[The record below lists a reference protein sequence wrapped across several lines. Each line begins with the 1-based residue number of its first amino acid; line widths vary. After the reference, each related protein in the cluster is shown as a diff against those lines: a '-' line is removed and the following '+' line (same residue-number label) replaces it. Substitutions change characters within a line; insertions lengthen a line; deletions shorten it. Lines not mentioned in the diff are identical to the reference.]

1 MNIVEVPRFSPL
13 PTPTMKQLLCLLFPC
28 LLCLF
33 IPLSFATS
41 TRSTCVA
48 QEVEKLRIDQDTVST
63 VRSPWEFV
71 SIDSKASLRGL
82 CVFNDREIWT
92 SGSRGTVAHS
102 YDGGKNWRVNQIEG
116 AEELD
121 FRDVQA
127 IDEGTAVVISTG
139 SPGRIY
145 RTTNGGGRWKLCY
158 ENKNPQVFFD
168 SISFWNKRYGVAMSD
183 PIDGQLL
190 LVGTNDGGK
199 SWRPLPRSRMP
210 KIEPGEAG
218 FAASGTNMC
227 TLGDQ
232 GLAIALANGSS
243 DRVNLTSRILYS
255 PDHGSTWSD
264 WRTPIRT
271 NKSSG
276 IFSTCFIDRKHGC
289 VVGGNFK
296 KPELTDSNYA
306 VTNDG
311 GETWSTPSPRVP
323 PSGYRSCVAKLNHG
337 KEVYLIAV
345 GPNGTDLSSDLGA
358 KWRRIS
364 NHGFHAVQFSP
375 SGRSGWATGLEGKIA
390 RWIGAKSSPK
400 LQSARK

>member
-13 PTPTMKQLLCLLFPC
+13 PTPTMKRLLCLLFPC

>member
-1 MNIVEVPRFSPL
+1 
-13 PTPTMKQLLCLLFPC
+13 MKRLLCLLFPC

-33 IPLSFATS
+33 IPLSFATF

-243 DRVNLTSRILYS
+243 DRVNLTSRVLYS

-345 GPNGTDLSSDLGA
+345 GPNGTDLSGDLGNKWHRFTPFNSLLADAVAGQRGSKA
-358 KWRRIS
+358 KLLAGS
-364 NHGFHAVQFSP
+364 VP
-375 SGRSGWATGLEGKIA
+375 SHRPSCSRLGSSGL
-390 RWIGAKSSPK
+390 
-400 LQSARK
+400 

>member
-1 MNIVEVPRFSPL
+1 MNIVGVPRFSPL
-13 PTPTMKQLLCLLFPC
+13 PTPTMKRLLCLLFPC

-168 SISFWNKRYGVAMSD
+168 SIAFWNKRYGVAMSD

-364 NHGFHAVQFSP
+364 NHGFHTVQFSP